1 MRPVLLATLSGLLAI
16 SSHNASAECY
26 VCDDLVVLDRQAA
39 TCFLEKFDSFAA
51 ASSNADGKR
60 IEFDTTSCIDPDA
73 EKPRGGLSLMPT
85 IGGMANAAP
94 KTKARYTLDDASAT
108 CLKGLLETYDGP
120 FDPDAQFD
128 LAKNC
133 PK

>member
-1 MRPVLLATLSGLLAI
+1 MRPVLLATLSGLLVL

-39 TCFLEKFDSFAA
+39 SCFLETFDTFAA
-51 ASSNADGKR
+51 KSSEADSKR
-60 IEFDTTSCIDPDA
+60 IEFDTTSCVDPDA

-85 IGGMANAAP
+85 IGGMANAGP
-94 KTKARYTLDDASAT
+94 KAKARYTLDDATAT

-120 FDPDAQFD
+120 FNPDAQFD
-128 LAKNC
+128 LARNC
-133 PK
+133 P

>member
-1 MRPVLLATLSGLLAI
+1 MRPVLLAALSGLLA
-16 SSHNASAECY
+16 SASLNAAADCY
-26 VCDDLVVLDRQAA
+26 VCDDLVVLDRKAA
-39 TCFLEKFDSFAA
+39 ACFLESFESFAGQ
-51 ASSNADGKR
+51 SSEADGKR
-60 IEFDTTSCIDPDA
+60 IEFDTTSCIDPDE

-85 IGGMANAAP
+85 IGGMANNAP
-94 KTKARYTLDDASAT
+94 KAKSRYTLDNDTAA

-133 PK
+133 PQ

>member
-1 MRPVLLATLSGLLAI
+1 MRPVLLATLSGLLAL
-16 SSHNASAECY
+16 SSHNAYAECY
-26 VCDDLVVLDRQAA
+26 VCDDLVILDRQTAS
-39 TCFLEKFDSFAA
+39 CFLEKFDSFAA
-51 ASSNADGKR
+51 AEGDR
-60 IEFDTTSCIDPDA
+60 MEFDTTSCVDPDA

-85 IGGMANAAP
+85 IGGMANAGP
-94 KTKARYTLDDASAT
+94 KAKARYMLDDQTAT

-133 PK
+133 P